1 MNRTLARAHLA
12 LRQRISTHGLL
23 LAFLLPLIV
32 ACGSGSAATVP
43 TTVPAATHASSP
55 APASALAPSAAPT
68 PIAVMEPTAMIPG
81 KTVKV
86 VTTMSI
92 LADMVENVGGE
103 RVEAKNIIPIGAG
116 PEDYQP
122 TPQDAQK
129 IAGADIVFY
138 NGHGLEDWISDLF
151 KSAAKPDQPQI
162 AVSDGLQ
169 AMDVGSANFKEGNPH
184 FWMSA
189 ALGATYVEKIRDG
202 LIQIDPA
209 GKDAYTTNADA
220 YMKQLLDL
228 NAELK
233 QQAETI
239 PQAERKMVTNH
250 DAFPYFAREYG
261 FTIVGNIL
269 GNPEA
274 ELSAGDLAK
283 LATAIKEQH
292 VKAIFS
298 ESQFNPKVAK
308 TLADEAGVQIIAN
321 LYTDTF
327 GDASSGVTSYVDML
341 RFDMKTIVDAL
352 K

>member
-1 MNRTLARAHLA
+1 MNRTSAHAQLA
-12 LRQRISTHGLL
+12 LHHRSWTYWLL
-23 LAFLLPLIV
+23 LALLLPLIA
-32 ACGSGSAATVP
+32 ACAGQQSSGSSSTAPTAAAVAPTNAPAPTAAPAPTSAPVP
-43 TTVPAATHASSP
+43 TAAAS
-55 APASALAPSAAPT
+55 
-68 PIAVMEPTAMIPG
+68 G
-81 KTVKV
+81 KTIKV

-92 LADMVENVGGE
+92 LADMVKHVGGE
-103 RVEAKNIIPIGAG
+103 RVEAENIIPIGAG

-138 NGHGLEDWISDLF
+138 NGHGLEEWISDLF
-151 KSAAKPDQPQI
+151 TSAAKPGQPQI

-169 AMDVGSANFKEGNPH
+169 AVDVGSEDFKEGNPH

-189 ALGATYVEKIRDG
+189 ALGAKYVEKIRDG
-202 LIQIDPA
+202 LIQVDPA

-220 YMKQLLDL
+220 YGKQLLDL

-250 DAFPYFAREYG
+250 DAFPYFAKEYG

-274 ELSAGDLAK
+274 ELSAGDLAQLVQK
-283 LATAIKEQH
+283 VRQEH

-308 TLADEAGVQIIAN
+308 TLADEAGVQVVAD
-321 LYTDTF
+321 LYTDTL